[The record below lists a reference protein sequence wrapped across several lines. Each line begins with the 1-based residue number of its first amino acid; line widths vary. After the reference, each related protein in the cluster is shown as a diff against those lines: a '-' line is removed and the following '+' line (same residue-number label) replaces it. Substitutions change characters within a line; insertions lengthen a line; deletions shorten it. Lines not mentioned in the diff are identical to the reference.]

1 MNKKGIAMVL
11 CLAMAVSMGESSV
24 SLAAGRDR
32 TETVAG
38 GEAAGNERQAADG
51 IRQAEALDRGVIAM
65 KTADGVYLSWRYL
78 GTDAANTSFDI
89 YRDGQKITAAPV
101 ADSTNYVD
109 KQGTLQSVYSIHT
122 LVAGKET
129 QQSED
134 VRVNAND
141 FFDIILDKPA
151 PGVTPTGQEYDYTPN
166 DASCGDLDG
175 DGEYEI
181 VLKWMPSNSGDNMPD
196 GYRGNV
202 YYDAYKLN
210 GTRLWRIDMGVNI
223 RAGAHYTPFMVYDF
237 DGDGYAELVMKT
249 ADGTIDGRGKMI
261 GKDKDWR
268 NQSGTIM
275 DGPEYLTLFDGFT
288 GEALDT
294 VDYEPGRNYRGKPEE
309 NVNAD
314 YWGDGF
320 GNRSERYLAA
330 VAYLNGTTP
339 SVLMCR
345 GYYVNFGIA
354 AYDIVDKKFQ
364 KRWFFDTA
372 EEGNEDCI
380 GQGNHNLS
388 VADAD
393 GDGFDEIV
401 YGACTIDHDGTM
413 LYSNKFGHG
422 DALHVSDF
430 DPEHEGLEIWSCFEH
445 TGGAALRDAKTG
457 EVLFRAGEGP
467 WDTGRCVAGNFV
479 ASHPGSEFAYI
490 GSGLLDA
497 QGNPVLNEEGKEI
510 GWPFKWSMNSAVY
523 WDGEL
528 ERQSLDRTF
537 VECYQHGRELTA
549 AAGYNNGTKGNCCL
563 SADLF
568 GDWRE
573 EIIFPAGDRLRVYS
587 TTIPTKYRIATL
599 MHDTQYRCQVACQNV
614 GYNQPPHTSFFLGT
628 GYPLPE
634 QPDIEEIKAPVVK
647 QKTASWDFEI
657 EKDGAV
663 ADSTGK
669 GNILSLQGAASV
681 QDNAVKE
688 SGILVLDGTNG
699 TYAQFPAGMF
709 DNLTETTIEMDV
721 RVDEAKENA
730 AVFALGS
737 EGSYLT
743 LEIMDTTIKASICK
757 DSVEQKAEG
766 TIASCQ
772 GKWMHLALVVSPGS
786 LKIYKDRT
794 LLAEKNDLTISL
806 KDLGQE
812 LSACLGKSYASGDT
826 YFQGALDNVEVYNY
840 AKTAADIAYTET
852 VSVDYRIKE
861 GGRIEGRAQQ
871 TILKGNTASKVRAVP
886 HEGWRFVRWSDGS
899 KDPQRQE
906 VMLENDFAVTA
917 IFGKETVGA
926 NSLVASYDFETVD
939 DICVEDSTKNGYP
952 IRLRGNAQIVKDDIT
967 ESNVLNVNG
976 SGDTFG
982 EFEEGMF
989 DHLDEMT
996 VLMDVRSYMAART
1009 NFFTFAV
1016 GKDTDKYLFF
1026 KLADTQLRAAMTNN
1040 GHGGEKSA
1048 DAAIEGS
1055 WGEWTKI
1062 ALVIRGN
1069 KLLIYR
1075 DQELAAETDITGTTV
1090 SGLGEQVKAY
1100 LGKSFYAGDA
1110 YFNGSFDNLK
1120 VYNYAMT
1127 KEQLDEA
1134 SSVAY
1139 VTVRYEA
1146 EDAYGMI
1153 QGESEQRIKKGSKTQ
1168 EVEAVPKEEYRFVR
1182 WSDGIMTARRQDT
1195 FVAKDKSVKAVFAKK
1210 DANENGLIAAYDFEA
1225 DYEEFAADTSL
1236 QGNLLDYHGEAQVK
1250 KDSDLGSRVLYLNGT
1265 TDTYANLPQGLFDG
1279 MDSFTLRMKVKPE
1292 STQGNFFTF
1301 AVGSDDQKYLYFK
1314 TMDKA
1319 VKTVITSSGNGAEQV
1334 AQGGVDTCTD
1344 RWLDMTIV
1352 VEPDRMKMYEGKYL
1366 VAEKSGV
1373 TVPVSELGE
1382 NPSAFLGKSFYGAD
1396 TYFKGS
1402 FDDIE
1407 LYNYAWNSK
1416 QIVDDTGIV
1425 KEKIADFSMKDA
1437 QGLKGNGAV
1446 ASVMG
1451 TAKFV
1456 EDETRGGAMSF
1467 DGTGSCYLK
1476 VAKEDGGSLLGD
1488 VEEFTVSYY
1497 SKAERAGSN
1506 WTMYAASD
1514 ETAPTL
1520 NQEKYIGIIDDTDN
1534 LKVER
1539 YWKGRGEDPAMAAK
1553 GKDSWKHV
1561 VVAFHKNRSVLYVDG
1576 KQIAVTD
1583 SNNKIHDIVGNEGI
1597 FQIGKANWG
1606 NGEFY
1611 QGLLSD
1617 YQVYNY
1623 AMTAE
1628 EVERFEATGEPLD
1641 PNEPGPNE
1649 PEPDEPEKETV
1660 TITYKAQT
1668 GGIIQGKTS
1677 QIIEKGKDAETVKAV
1692 PLSGYIFVKWSDGVT
1707 SDLRKDTNV
1716 QKSQEVTALFTRQT
1730 VAVSGIKLNKK
1741 KLTLGVKESFTLKAL
1756 ISPAAADKTLN
1767 WKSGNPKV
1775 ATVSKNGKVKAKK
1788 IGKATITATAS
1799 NGVKAVCRITVK
1811 KAPKKISLNAK
1822 SKTLRKG
1829 KGFQVRVKLPKGT
1842 ASNKITYKSSK
1853 RKVATVSSKGKVKA
1867 LRKGKA
1873 AITVTTFNKK
1883 KATIKITV
1891 R

>member
-1 MNKKGIAMVL
+1 MNKRGIAMAL
-11 CLAMAVSMGESSV
+11 CLALAVSMGEDSA
-24 SLAAGRDR
+24 SLAAGRDQ
-32 TETVAG
+32 TENAAG
-38 GEAAGNERQAADG
+38 GEAATVGNKRQAADG
-51 IRQAEALDRGVIAM
+51 VRQAEALDRGIIAI

-78 GTDAANTSFDI
+78 GTDAANISFDI
-89 YRDGQKITAAPV
+89 YRDGQKITDTPV
-101 ADSTNYVD
+101 TDSTNYVD

-141 FFDIILDKPA
+141 FFDIELDMPA
-151 PGVTPTGQEYDYTPN
+151 PGVTPTGQEYDYSPN

-181 VLKWMPSNSGDNMPD
+181 VLKWMPSNSGDNMAD

-202 YYDAYKLN
+202 YYDAYKLD

-261 GKDKDWR
+261 GQDKDWR
-268 NQSGTIM
+268 NGAGTIM
-275 DGPEYLTLFDGFT
+275 EGPEYLTLFDGFT

-294 VDYEPGRNYRGKPEE
+294 IDYEPGRNHRGKPGE
-309 NVNAD
+309 NVNAE
-314 YWGDGF
+314 YWGDNF

-413 LYSNKFGHG
+413 MYSNKFGHG

-457 EVLFRAGEGP
+457 EVMFRAAEGP

-479 ASHPGSEFAYI
+479 ASHPGSEYAYI
-490 GSGLLDA
+490 GSGLLDS
-497 QGNPVLNEEGKEI
+497 QGNPVLNEDGKEI

-528 ERQSLDRTF
+528 ERQQLDRAI

-634 QPDIEEIKAPVVK
+634 QPNIEEIKAPVVK

-657 EKDGAV
+657 EKDGKIP
-663 ADSTGK
+663 DSTGN
-669 GNILSLQGAASV
+669 GNVLSLNGAAAV
-681 QDNAVKE
+681 QDNAAKE
-688 SGILVLDGTNG
+688 SGILVLDGSEG
-699 TYAQFPAGMF
+699 AYASLPQGLFET
-709 DNLTETTIEMDV
+709 LIETTVEMDV
-721 RVDEAKENA
+721 RMDKAKENA
-730 AVFALGS
+730 AAFALGS

-743 LEIMDTTIKASICK
+743 LEIMDTTIKAAICK

-766 TIASCQ
+766 TIGSCQ
-772 GKWMHLALVVSPGS
+772 GKWMHLTLVASPGS

-806 KDLGQE
+806 KDLGQGI
-812 LSACLGKSYASGDT
+812 SACLGKSFADGGT
-826 YFQGALDNVEVYNY
+826 YFQGAFDNVEVYNY

-852 VSVDYRIKE
+852 VSVDYRTKE

-871 TILKGNTASKVRAVP
+871 TILKGNTASKVRAVAE
-886 HEGWRFVRWSDGS
+886 EGWKFVRWSDG
-899 KDPQRQE
+899 KKEPERQE
-906 VMLENDFAVTA
+906 VMLDKDFAVTA
-917 IFGKETVGA
+917 IFGRETVGA
-926 NSLVASYDFETVD
+926 NSLVASYDFEAVD
-939 DICVEDSTKNGYP
+939 DICVEDNAKNGYP
-952 IRLRGNAQIVKDDIT
+952 IRLHGNAQIIKDDIT
-967 ESNVLNVNG
+967 GSNVLNVNG
-976 SGDTFG
+976 SSGTFG

-989 DHLDEMT
+989 DRLDEMT
-996 VLMDVRSYMAART
+996 VLMDVRSYMGARM

-1016 GKDTDKYLFF
+1016 GQDTDKYLFF
-1026 KLADTQLRAAMTNN
+1026 KLADTQLRAALTNKGN
-1040 GHGGEKSA
+1040 GGEKSA
-1048 DAAIEGS
+1048 AAALENS
-1055 WGEWTKI
+1055 LGEWTKV
-1062 ALVIRGN
+1062 ALVIKAN

-1075 DQELAAETDITGTTV
+1075 DQELVAETDITGATV

-1100 LGKSFYAGDA
+1100 LGKSFYAADA

-1134 SSVAY
+1134 SEIEY
-1139 VTVRYEA
+1139 VTVRYEI
-1146 EDAYGMI
+1146 EEAYGNI

-1168 EVEAVPKEEYRFVR
+1168 EVEAVPKDGYRFVR
-1182 WSDGIMTARRQDT
+1182 WSDGVTTAKRQDT
-1195 FVAKDKSVKAVFAKK
+1195 FVAADKSVKAVFAKK
-1210 DANENGLIAAYDFEA
+1210 DANENGLIAAFDFEA
-1225 DYEEFAADTSL
+1225 DYKEFAADTSL

-1250 KDSDLGSRVLYLNGT
+1250 ADSDLDSKVLYLNGT
-1265 TDTYANLPQGLFDG
+1265 TDTYASLPQGLFDG

-1292 STQGNFFTF
+1292 STEGNFFTF
-1301 AVGSDDQKYLYFK
+1301 TVGASDQKYLYFK

-1319 VKTVITSSGNGAEQV
+1319 VKTVITSSGSGAEQV
-1334 AQGGVDTCTD
+1334 AQGGMDACTG
-1344 RWLDMTIV
+1344 RWLDMAIV
-1352 VEPDRMKMYEGKYL
+1352 VEPDRMKLYEGKSL

-1382 NPSAFLGKSFYGAD
+1382 NLSAFLGKSFYGSD
-1396 TYFKGS
+1396 TYFKGC

-1407 LYNYAWNSK
+1407 LYNYAWDSK

-1437 QGLKGNGAV
+1437 QGLKGKGAV

-1451 TAKFV
+1451 TAKFI
-1456 EDETRGGAMSF
+1456 EDEMRGGVMSF
-1467 DGTGSCYLK
+1467 DGTGNCYLK

-1497 SKAERAGSN
+1497 SKAGRAGSN
-1506 WTMYAASD
+1506 WTMYAAAD
-1514 ETAPTL
+1514 ETAPTV
-1520 NQEKYIGIIDDTDN
+1520 NQEKYIGIMDDTDN
-1534 LKVER
+1534 LNVER
-1539 YWKGRGEDPAMAAK
+1539 YWKGRGEDPAMSAK

-1576 KQIAVTD
+1576 KQMAVMD
-1583 SNNKIHDIVGNEGI
+1583 SNNKIHDIVGDEGI

-1628 EVERFEATGEPLD
+1628 EVERFEATGEPLEPDNPNPDNPNPDNPNPDD
-1641 PNEPGPNE
+1641 PNPDDPG
-1649 PEPDEPEKETV
+1649 KE
-1660 TITYKAQT
+1660 
-1668 GGIIQGKTS
+1668 
-1677 QIIEKGKDAETVKAV
+1677 
-1692 PLSGYIFVKWSDGVT
+1692 
-1707 SDLRKDTNV
+1707 
-1716 QKSQEVTALFTRQT
+1716 T
-1730 VAVSGIKLNKK
+1730 VAVSRIKLNKK
-1741 KLTLGVKESFTLKAL
+1741 KLTLGVKEGFTLKAL
-1756 ISPAAADKTLN
+1756 VSPAAADKTLN
-1767 WKSGNPKV
+1767 WKSSNEKAV
-1775 ATVSKNGKVKAKK
+1775 TVNKNGKIKAKK
-1788 IGKATITATAS
+1788 TGKATITATAP

-1811 KAPKKISLNAK
+1811 KAPRKVILNAK
-1822 SKTLRKG
+1822 SKILKKG
-1829 KGFQVRVKLPKGT
+1829 KSFQVRVRLPKGT
-1842 ASNKITYKSSK
+1842 ASNKIIYK
-1853 RKVATVSSKGKVKA
+1853 SSKGKVASVSSGGKIKA

-1873 AITVTTFNKK
+1873 TITVTTFNKK
-1883 KATIKITV
+1883 KAKISITV
-1891 R
+1891 K